1 MTNEQKDMI
10 ATYITAFK
18 NFLTRHILPD
28 VAIRATVYPTNDQV
42 LLVITLNRNNQ
53 GGERSSA
60 MSAPRPKRLFR
71 RPA

>member
-18 NFLTRHILPD
+18 NFLARHILPD
-28 VAIRATVYPTNDQV
+28 VAIRATVYPTSDQV

-53 GGERSSA
+53 GVRSSA

-71 RPA
+71 GPV